1 MITTFKKVLNVKLS
15 YKERIYFPLYNR
27 EKTVKLQK
35 KYFIVYLEKLRYK
48 KRHLYIQ
55 FLYISKFNSAKSCVI
70 LHHRNISKDYGARHK
85 IT

>member
-35 KYFIVYLEKLRYK
+35 KYFVVYSEKLRYKKIRYK

-55 FLYISKFNSAKSCVI
+55 FL
-70 LHHRNISKDYGARHK
+70 
-85 IT
+85 